1 MRVVIVGGAGEMGSV
16 AVEYLNRQP
25 QCREIVVADYN
36 YEAAANLQD
45 RLGGHKISIRECDVT
60 DHFSLKKAVA
70 GATVVMNF
78 AGPFY
83 RLAHYVIE
91 AVLDS
96 KTGYYVDICDDYDAT
111 CNILEYNDDAKKVGT
126 TILTG
131 MGASPGITNVYARMG
146 ADRLDQAEK
155 IDTAWLTGASGEGRA
170 VLLHLLHSAA
180 GEIPT
185 YRDGA
190 YHKVKAM
197 DDAGALRITFP
208 EPLGEVTFYDIGHPE
223 PITIPRFI
231 SGIKTVTNK
240 GAFGPSTKTIRDIVQ
255 AELWREEPVKVGA
268 HLISPAEFT
277 VAFLQQNPHLIS
289 PGDSIELGALYVS
302 VTGKKAGEM
311 VKYEFMS
318 VSSASMGEGTGLPAA
333 AAAILLGSGKI
344 KQPGVIAPECID
356 PSLLLTPLAKN
367 PVPEGQVN
375 SGLII
380 RLTRE
385 NGEINVLSPGRP
397 LTIPSIN

>member
-1 MRVVIVGGAGEMGSV
+1 M
-16 AVEYLNRQP
+16 
-25 QCREIVVADYN
+25 
-36 YEAAANLQD
+36 
-45 RLGGHKISIRECDVT
+45 
-60 DHFSLKKAVA
+60 
-70 GATVVMNF
+70 
-78 AGPFY
+78 
-83 RLAHYVIE
+83 
-91 AVLDS
+91 
-96 KTGYYVDICDDYDAT
+96 
-111 CNILEYNDDAKKVGT
+111 
-126 TILTG
+126 
-131 MGASPGITNVYARMG
+131 
-146 ADRLDQAEK
+146 
-155 IDTAWLTGASGEGRA
+155 
-170 VLLHLLHSAA
+170 
-180 GEIPT
+180 
-185 YRDGA
+185 
-190 YHKVKAM
+190 
-197 DDAGALRITFP
+197 TFP

-231 SGIKTVTNK
+231 TGIKTVTNK

-344 KQPGVIAPECID
+344 KQTGVIAPECID